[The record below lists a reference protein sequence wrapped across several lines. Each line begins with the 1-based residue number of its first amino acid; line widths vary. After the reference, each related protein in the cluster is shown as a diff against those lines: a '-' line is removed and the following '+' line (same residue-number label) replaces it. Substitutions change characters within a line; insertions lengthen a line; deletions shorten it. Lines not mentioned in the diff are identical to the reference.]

1 MGFPPLSK
9 GVFPIFRRK
18 KVSEPQSVD
27 YIICGLGNPGS
38 KYETT
43 RHNVG
48 FIAVDLLAEKAGLG
62 RLNKT
67 KCKAV
72 YGTGTIGG
80 KSVLLMKP
88 QTYMN
93 LSGEAVR
100 DMMQA
105 FSVPAERLIVIFD
118 DADLAPGRIRIRKN
132 GSAGTHNGM
141 RNIVYLLEN
150 DKFPRIKVGIG
161 KPDKEHG
168 EEMVDFVLS
177 AMDSDT
183 FAACKAVPDLIYDLL
198 ENGIDHAM
206 QEFNKFTPTA
216 K

>member
-1 MGFPPLSK
+1 M
-9 GVFPIFRRK
+9 FRRK
-18 KVSEPQSVD
+18 KVSEPASVD
-27 YIICGLGNPGS
+27 YIVCGLGNPGS

-62 RLNKT
+62 RLSKT

-72 YGTGTIGG
+72 YGTGTIAG

-105 FSVPAERLIVIFD
+105 FSVPADRLIVIFD

-150 DKFPRIKVGIG
+150 DKFPRVKVGIG
-161 KPDKEHG
+161 KPDKERG
-168 EEMVDFVLS
+168 EDMADFVLS
-177 AMDSDT
+177 PMDSDT
-183 FAACKAVPDLIYDLL
+183 YAACKAVPDLICDLL

-206 QEFNKFTPTA
+206 QEFNNFQPT

>member
-1 MGFPPLSK
+1 M
-9 GVFPIFRRK
+9 
-18 KVSEPQSVD
+18 D
-27 YIICGLGNPGS
+27 YIVCGLGNPGS

-48 FIAVDLLAEKAGLG
+48 FIAVDLLAEKAGAG
-62 RLNKT
+62 RLTKT

-72 YGTGTIGG
+72 YGTCTIAG

-105 FSVPAERLIVIFD
+105 FSVPAERLIVVFD

-141 RNIVYLLEN
+141 RNIVKMLN
-150 DKFPRIKVGIG
+150 TTDFVRVRVGI
-161 KPDKEHG
+161 KKETP
-168 EEMVDFVLS
+168 MALVDFVLS
-177 AMDSDT
+177 NVS
-183 FAACKAVPDLIYDLL
+183 
-198 ENGIDHAM
+198 EEDHAILDKTHDDVACAVFDFVNGVDIDRVM
-206 QEFNKFTPTA
+206 QKYNSK

>member
-1 MGFPPLSK
+1 M
-9 GVFPIFRRK
+9 
-18 KVSEPQSVD
+18 D
-27 YIICGLGNPGS
+27 YIVCGLGNPGS

-48 FIAVDLLAEKAGLG
+48 FIAVDLLAEKAGAG
-62 RLNKT
+62 RLTKT

-72 YGTGTIGG
+72 YGTCTIAG

-105 FSVPAERLIVIFD
+105 FSVPAEHLIVVFD

-141 RNIVYLLEN
+141 RNIVYHLES
-150 DKFPRIKVGIG
+150 DKFPRVKVGIG

-177 AMDSDT
+177 PMDSDT
-183 FAACKAVPDLIYDLL
+183 FAACKAVPDLIYDLM

-206 QEFNKFTPTA
+206 QEFNKFTPAPT

>member
-1 MGFPPLSK
+1 M
-9 GVFPIFRRK
+9 
-18 KVSEPQSVD
+18 D
-27 YIICGLGNPGS
+27 YIVCGLGNPGS

-48 FIAVDLLAEKAGLG
+48 FIAVDLLAEKAGAG
-62 RLNKT
+62 RLTKT

-72 YGTGTIGG
+72 YGTCNIAG

-105 FSVPAERLIVIFD
+105 FSVPPDRLIVIFD

-141 RNIVYLLEN
+141 RNIVYHLEN
-150 DKFPRIKVGIG
+150 DKFPRVKVGIG

-177 AMDSDT
+177 PMDSDT

-206 QEFNKFTPTA
+206 QEFNKFVPA

>member
-1 MGFPPLSK
+1 M
-9 GVFPIFRRK
+9 
-18 KVSEPQSVD
+18 D

-48 FIAVDLLAEKAGLG
+48 FIAVDLLAEKAGAG
-62 RLNKT
+62 RLTKT

-72 YGTGTIGG
+72 YGTCTIAG

-105 FSVPAERLIVIFD
+105 FSVPAERLIVVFD

-141 RNIVYLLEN
+141 RNIIYLLGW
-150 DKFPRIKVGIG
+150 DDFPRVRVGIG
-161 KPDKEHG
+161 RPPEHWD
-168 EEMVDFVLS
+168 MKDWVLS
-177 AMDSDT
+177 GYDT
-183 FAACKAVPDLIYDLL
+183 KELRQTMFDAYLGAADVVAELIA
-198 ENGIDHAM
+198 NGVEPAR
-206 QEFNKFTPTA
+206 QLVGKLNG
-216 K
+216 

>member
-1 MGFPPLSK
+1 MT
-9 GVFPIFRRK
+9 
-18 KVSEPQSVD
+18 EPQTVD

-38 KYETT
+38 KYEMT

-48 FIAVDLLAEKAGLG
+48 FVALDLLAEKAGLG
-62 RLNKT
+62 RLTKT

-80 KSVLLMKP
+80 RSVLLMKP

-105 FSVPAERLIVIFD
+105 FSVPPERLVVVFD
-118 DADLAPGRIRIRKN
+118 DADLAPGRIRIRKH

-141 RNIVYLLEN
+141 RNIVYLLES
-150 DKFPRIKVGIG
+150 DRFPRIKVGIG

-177 AMDSDT
+177 PMDSDT
-183 FAACKAVPDLIYDLL
+183 FAACKAVPDAVYDLL
-198 ENGIDHAM
+198 EHGVDHAM
-206 QEFNKFTPTA
+206 QEFNNFTPA

>member
-1 MGFPPLSK
+1 MGS
-9 GVFPIFRRK
+9 GAIRT
-18 KVSEPQSVD
+18 S
-27 YIICGLGNPGS
+27 
-38 KYETT
+38 
-43 RHNVG
+43 
-48 FIAVDLLAEKAGLG
+48 
-62 RLNKT
+62 
-67 KCKAV
+67 KCKALIASGN
-72 YGTGTIGG
+72 YAG
-80 KSVLLMKP
+80 KTLVLVKP

-141 RNIVYLLEN
+141 RNIVYHLEN
-150 DKFPRIKVGIG
+150 DKFPRVKVGIG

-177 AMDSDT
+177 PMDSDT

-206 QEFNKFTPTA
+206 QEFNKFVPA

>member
-1 MGFPPLSK
+1 M
-9 GVFPIFRRK
+9 
-18 KVSEPQSVD
+18 D
-27 YIICGLGNPGS
+27 YIVCGLGNPGKQYKS
-38 KYETT
+38 T

-48 FIAVDLLAEKAGLG
+48 FIALDLLAEKAGLG
-62 RLNKT
+62 RLTKT

-72 YGTGTIGG
+72 YGTCTIAG

-88 QTYMN
+88 QTFMN
-93 LSGEAVR
+93 LSGESVR

-105 FSVPAERLIVIFD
+105 FSVPAERLIVVFD

-132 GSAGTHNGM
+132 GSAGTHNGI

-150 DKFPRIKVGIG
+150 DKFPRVKVGIG

-177 AMDSDT
+177 PMDSDT
-183 FAACKAVPDLIYDLL
+183 YEACKVIPELIYDLL

-206 QEFNKFTPTA
+206 QEFNKFQPPA

>member
-1 MGFPPLSK
+1 M
-9 GVFPIFRRK
+9 
-18 KVSEPQSVD
+18 D

-38 KYETT
+38 KYEMT

-48 FIAVDLLAEKAGLG
+48 FVALDLLAEKAGLG
-62 RLNKT
+62 RLTKT

-72 YGTGTIGG
+72 YGTANIAG

-105 FSVPAERLIVIFD
+105 FSVPPERLIVIFD

>member
-1 MGFPPLSK
+1 M
-9 GVFPIFRRK
+9 
-18 KVSEPQSVD
+18 D
-27 YIICGLGNPGS
+27 YIVCGLGNPGG
-38 KYETT
+38 KYEMT

-48 FIAVDLLAEKAGLG
+48 FVSLDLLAEKAGAG

-72 YGTGTIGG
+72 YGTCTIAG
-80 KSVLLMKP
+80 KTVLLMKP

-93 LSGEAVR
+93 LSGESVR

-150 DKFPRIKVGIG
+150 DKFPRVKVGIG
-161 KPDKEHG
+161 KPDKERG

-177 AMDSDT
+177 PMDSDT
-183 FAACKAVPDLIYDLL
+183 FAACKVVPDAVCDLL
-198 ENGIDHAM
+198 EKGVDHAM
-206 QEFNKFTPTA
+206 QEFNKFAPA

>member
-1 MGFPPLSK
+1 M
-9 GVFPIFRRK
+9 
-18 KVSEPQSVD
+18 D

-38 KYETT
+38 KYEMT

-48 FIAVDLLAEKAGLG
+48 FVALDLLAEKAGLG
-62 RLNKT
+62 RLTKT

-72 YGTGTIGG
+72 YGTGTISG

-105 FSVPAERLIVIFD
+105 FSVPPERLIVIFD

-183 FAACKAVPDLIYDLL
+183 FAACKAVPDLIYDLM

>member
-1 MGFPPLSK
+1 M
-9 GVFPIFRRK
+9 
-18 KVSEPQSVD
+18 D

-38 KYETT
+38 KYEMT

-48 FIAVDLLAEKAGLG
+48 FVSLDLLAEKLGMG
-62 RLNKT
+62 RLTKT

-72 YGTGTIGG
+72 YGTVTYGG
-80 KSVLLMKP
+80 KTVLLMKP

-100 DMMQA
+100 DMMQVC
-105 FSVPAERLIVIFD
+105 SVPPERLIVIFD
-118 DADLAPGRIRIRKN
+118 DADIAPGRIRIRKK

-141 RNIVYLLEN
+141 RNIVYLLGN
-150 DKFPRIKVGIG
+150 DQFPRIKVGIG

-177 AMDSDT
+177 PMDSDSY
-183 FAACKAVPDLIYDLL
+183 AACKAVPDAICDLL
-198 ENGIDHAM
+198 EHGVDHAM
-206 QEFNKFTPTA
+206 QEFNNFTPA

>member
-1 MGFPPLSK
+1 M
-9 GVFPIFRRK
+9 
-18 KVSEPQSVD
+18 
-27 YIICGLGNPGS
+27 
-38 KYETT
+38 T

-48 FIAVDLLAEKAGLG
+48 FVSLDLLAEKAGAG

-72 YGTGTIGG
+72 YGTCTIAG
-80 KSVLLMKP
+80 KTVLLMKP

-93 LSGEAVR
+93 LSGESVR

-105 FSVPAERLIVIFD
+105 FLVPAERLIVIFD

-150 DKFPRIKVGIG
+150 DKFPRVKVGIG

-177 AMDSDT
+177 PMDSDT

-206 QEFNKFTPTA
+206 QEFNKFVPT

>member
-1 MGFPPLSK
+1 M
-9 GVFPIFRRK
+9 
-18 KVSEPQSVD
+18 D
-27 YIICGLGNPGS
+27 YIVCGLGNPGS

-62 RLNKT
+62 RLSKT

-72 YGTGTIGG
+72 YGTGTIAG

-105 FSVPAERLIVIFD
+105 FSVPADRLIVIFD

-150 DKFPRIKVGIG
+150 DKFPRVKVGIG
-161 KPDKEHG
+161 KPDKERG
-168 EEMVDFVLS
+168 EDMADFVLS
-177 AMDSDT
+177 PMDSDT
-183 FAACKAVPDLIYDLL
+183 YAACKAVPDLICDLL

-206 QEFNKFTPTA
+206 QEFNNFQPT

>member
-1 MGFPPLSK
+1 M
-9 GVFPIFRRK
+9 
-18 KVSEPQSVD
+18 D
-27 YIICGLGNPGS
+27 YIVCGLGNPGG
-38 KYETT
+38 KYEMT

-48 FIAVDLLAEKAGLG
+48 FVALDLLAEKAGAG

-72 YGTGTIGG
+72 YGTCSIAGKTI
-80 KSVLLMKP
+80 LLMKP

-150 DKFPRIKVGIG
+150 DQFPRVKVGIG
-161 KPDKEHG
+161 KPDKERG
-168 EEMVDFVLS
+168 EDMVDFVLS
-177 AMDSDT
+177 PMDSDT
-183 FAACKAVPDLIYDLL
+183 FAACKAVPDLICDLL

-206 QEFNKFTPTA
+206 QAFNNFTPAPT

>member
-1 MGFPPLSK
+1 M
-9 GVFPIFRRK
+9 
-18 KVSEPQSVD
+18 
-27 YIICGLGNPGS
+27 
-38 KYETT
+38 T

-48 FIAVDLLAEKAGLG
+48 FIAIDLLAEKLGLG
-62 RLNKT
+62 RLTKT

-72 YGTGTIGG
+72 YGTATYAG
-80 KSVLLMKP
+80 KTVLLMKP

-93 LSGEAVR
+93 LSGESVR

-105 FSVPAERLIVIFD
+105 CSVPPERLIVIFD
-118 DADLAPGRIRIRKN
+118 DADLAPGRIRVRKN

-150 DKFPRIKVGIG
+150 DKFPRVKVGIG

-183 FAACKAVPDLIYDLL
+183 FAACKAVPDLICDLL

-206 QEFNKFTPTA
+206 QEFNKFTPPA

>member
-1 MGFPPLSK
+1 M
-9 GVFPIFRRK
+9 
-18 KVSEPQSVD
+18 D

-38 KYETT
+38 KYEMT

-48 FIAVDLLAEKAGLG
+48 FVSLDLLAEKLGMG
-62 RLNKT
+62 RLTKT

-72 YGTGTIGG
+72 YGTGTYGG
-80 KSVLLMKP
+80 KTVLLMKP

-105 FSVPAERLIVIFD
+105 CSVPPERLIVIFD
-118 DADLAPGRIRIRKN
+118 DADIAPGRIRIRKK

-150 DKFPRIKVGIG
+150 DQFPRIKVGIG

-177 AMDSDT
+177 PMDSDSY
-183 FAACKAVPDLIYDLL
+183 AACKAVPDAICDLL
-198 ENGIDHAM
+198 EHGVDHAM
-206 QEFNKFTPTA
+206 QEFNNFTPA